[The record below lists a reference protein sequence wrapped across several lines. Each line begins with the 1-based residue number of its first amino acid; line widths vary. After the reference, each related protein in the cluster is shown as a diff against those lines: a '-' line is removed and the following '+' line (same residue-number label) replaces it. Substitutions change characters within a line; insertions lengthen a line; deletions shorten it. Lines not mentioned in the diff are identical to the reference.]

1 MGHFDISLFLKALA
15 HVLQAGVSFWWS
27 VVIFAYHISYYSK
40 SLWTSNG
47 WWPVDKPEYMA
58 CGQTWIC
65 GLWTNLD
72 MWLVEKPG
80 YVACG
85 QTWVHSL

>member
-1 MGHFDISLFLKALA
+1 MVSCHIYIPYIL
-15 HVLQAGVSFWWS
+15 LQQEPVDKQ
-27 VVIFAYHISYYSK
+27 I
-40 SLWTSNG
+40 G

-72 MWLVEKPG
+72 MWPVEKPG

-85 QTWVHSL
+85 QTWVHSLYSNLNM